1 MDNNNGYPFIII
13 HYSSVSLS
21 LSLCLRKLGA
31 VLQPLVGIS
40 PREVCGE
47 EILLEAFEMEALT
60 GWPYPKSIK
69 QLPHLISSNI

>member
-1 MDNNNGYPFIII
+1 MIIIIIIII
-13 HYSSVSLS
+13 HRSLSLS

-40 PREVCGE
+40 HEVCGE

>member
-13 HYSSVSLS
+13 IIHRSLS

-31 VLQPLVGIS
+31 VLQPLVGTS

-69 QLPHLISSNI
+69 QLPHLISSYI